1 MEIVVRTRI
10 ASHIPS
16 LLFYLVVLIR
26 VVAAAA
32 CIIVT
37 AIVIT
42 ITMYYSICYSH
53 SVMQT
58 NCAYSGG

>member
-26 VVAAAA
+26 VAA